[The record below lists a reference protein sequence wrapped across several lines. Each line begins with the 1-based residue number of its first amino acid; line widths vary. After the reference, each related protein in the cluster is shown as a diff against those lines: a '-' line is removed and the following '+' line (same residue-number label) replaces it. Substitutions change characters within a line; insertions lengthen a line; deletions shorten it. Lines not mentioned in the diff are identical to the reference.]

1 MKYLLDSNI
10 ISDFYDPL
18 SVGHPQ
24 IYYRLTQLTANDRV
38 FVSILSLYELEY
50 GFANTREDYKPTVR
64 RKIQETQQDFEI
76 LPLSYQGA
84 RLFGELKKALQIKR
98 SINKENMKKHT
109 IDLIFATEALIHQ
122 CVLVSEDSIYRDIQL
137 LNPEFKYESWLK

>member
-50 GFANTREDYKPTVR
+50 GFANGMQKEYNRAEDGTV
-64 RKIQETQQDFEI
+64 
-76 LPLSYQGA
+76 LS
-84 RLFGELKKALQIKR
+84 E
-98 SINKENMKKHT
+98 KHT
-109 IDLIFATEALIHQ
+109 FNIT
-122 CVLVSEDSIYRDIQL
+122 
-137 LNPEFKYESWLK
+137 LNN